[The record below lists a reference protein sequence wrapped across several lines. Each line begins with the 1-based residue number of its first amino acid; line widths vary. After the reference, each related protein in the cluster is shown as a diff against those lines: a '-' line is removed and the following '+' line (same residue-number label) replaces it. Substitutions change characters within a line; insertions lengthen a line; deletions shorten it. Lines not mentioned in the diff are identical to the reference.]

1 MFVSVDISEIG
12 SKRLIDNIALFA
24 PLASND
30 FAKAISNSPAISD
43 AEGIVIAT
51 VSSQL
56 MLRNKIR
63 TVKGIRVVVVF
74 APAFVDWS
82 C

>member
-1 MFVSVDISEIG
+1 MLVSVDISEIG

-24 PLASND
+24 PLASDD

-43 AEGIVIAT
+43 AEGIVIAA
-51 VSSQL
+51 VSSRL
-56 MLRNKIR
+56 MLRNTIR

-74 APAFVDWS
+74 DSACVDWS